1 MPPPTPP
8 ETTTTASSTA
18 SDPTCIT
25 CGNNTGIERID
36 GTKLNRLA
44 ETLIKHLSSDVHGN
58 WTVKGN
64 RTTVGKDPRLGQ
76 LVEVTSLRT
85 ELGEFRAVF
94 ERYIA
99 LHAPKELVE
108 TDKPLTMNKNMRALV
123 DKMVEEKLDKETSA
137 LRNRVEV
144 LEEAERARKKVED
157 KSKINGKPQK
167 VVDLPPTARVVKY
180 DDSTLKAGLQKVSDR
195 IDDAVRVQDESAT
208 KVSVIK
214 DVVDVLEPAVRALE
228 IKREP
233 STTAMS
239 IRTLGAPVGVDTTP
253 ETQRLP
259 FGIRPPYI
267 FYSRAWNPS
276 MPVSSKSLG
285 NIRERVMHDSTNPH
299 MVVAHNGNGYYV
311 NTTKHFLNDGR
322 LMGDYI
328 WSTRG
333 SLAWLEHADAVRRP
347 DSEVYLWSCYNN
359 LGVKLDDE
367 VTRKWT
373 AEQNLVPDLRLS

>member
-25 CGNNTGIERID
+25 CGNNTGLERID

-58 WTVKGN
+58 WTVKGS

-108 TDKPLTMNKNMRALV
+108 TDKPLTMNKNMR
-123 DKMVEEKLDKETSA
+123 
-137 LRNRVEV
+137 
-144 LEEAERARKKVED
+144 
-157 KSKINGKPQK
+157 
-167 VVDLPPTARVVKY
+167 
-180 DDSTLKAGLQKVSDR
+180 
-195 IDDAVRVQDESAT
+195 
-208 KVSVIK
+208 
-214 DVVDVLEPAVRALE
+214 
-228 IKREP
+228 
-233 STTAMS
+233 
-239 IRTLGAPVGVDTTP
+239 
-253 ETQRLP
+253 
-259 FGIRPPYI
+259 
-267 FYSRAWNPS
+267 
-276 MPVSSKSLG
+276 
-285 NIRERVMHDSTNPH
+285 VMHDSTNPH
-299 MVVAHNGNGYYV
+299 MVVAQNGNGYYV
-311 NTTKHFLNDGR
+311 NTTKHFLNGGR

-359 LGVKLDDE
+359 LGVKLYDE